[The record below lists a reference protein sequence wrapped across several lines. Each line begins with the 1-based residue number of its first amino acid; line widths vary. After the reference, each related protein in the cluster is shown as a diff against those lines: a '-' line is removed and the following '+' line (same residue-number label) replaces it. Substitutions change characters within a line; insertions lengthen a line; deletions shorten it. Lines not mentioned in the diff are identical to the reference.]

1 MPMTEVARAT
11 VTIIPNMK
19 GAQSTIS
26 DAMTGAGES
35 GAKSFTGSFGSSF
48 KTGAIAGIFG
58 ALTSKVAD
66 GAISMAKSITQSAY
80 NGYAEYEQLVGGV
93 ETLYGDAASTVKG
106 YAADAWQSVGM
117 SQNEYMSTATAFA
130 ATLRQ
135 AVGGNVQKAAEQ
147 SNKALQEMADNAN
160 KMGTDMSSVQ
170 YAFQGFAKQNYTM
183 LDNLKLGYGGTKEEM
198 ERLLSDAEKITG
210 VKYDINNFSDVID
223 AIGVIQDQLGI
234 TGTTAKEASSTI
246 EGSVNSMKA
255 AWSNWMAGLMD
266 DQADMGQLT
275 QNLVDAVGK
284 VAENIGPKLA
294 QVGTALGAALPV
306 LVEGIM
312 PYVPQIVEPIA
323 QGIMSALGTAISQQ
337 PALGVVMGIMAALK
351 VGGIVSQFSSMAN
364 AIAPFTTS
372 LTSGMST
379 IGSFSGALQGVVS
392 FFTGPLGI
400 VIAIGAVVAALV
412 WFFTQTETGKQIL
425 SDFSTF
431 LMNAWNA
438 VLTFFQNLPANIG
451 AFLTTVW
458 TSITTWAIQI
468 GQAAI
473 TAGQTFLTNVITF
486 FSQLPGTVFGFLS
499 SVLANV
505 ANWVIQMAQ
514 NALSAGQQFLSNII
528 SFFSQLPGNI
538 LNFLSNVIANVVSWV
553 IQMAQNAMSAGQ
565 QFLSNIISFFSQI
578 PGNVARFL
586 ASVISSVISWVGQ
599 MAQNASNAGRQFIQN
614 VANFLHQLPGNV
626 ARILSS
632 VISNAGS
639 WVGQMAQKGAEGA
652 SRLGSSLI
660 SAASSIPGRML
671 DIGRNIVRG
680 IWNGITGA
688 AGWFASQV
696 RGFFSNIVSNAKSA
710 LGIGSPSKVFADEV
724 GQWIPAGI
732 NVGFE
737 SSMPDVQTS
746 MKRSLISTA
755 DTMSASVDLG
765 MQTSSYDT
773 INTSSPSAEEI
784 ASTLVKQLTSA
795 GLGKVVVP
803 VYIGGRKLDEVVA
816 ESIKRNAYRSGG
828 R

>member
-1 MPMTEVARAT
+1 MTEVARAT

-93 ETLYGDAASTVKG
+93 ETLYGDAASTVKS

-312 PYVPQIVEPIA
+312 PYVPQIVGPIA

-351 VGGIVSQFSSMAN
+351 VGGIVSQFSSMAD

-379 IGSFSGALQGVVS
+379 IGSFSGALQGVIS

-486 FSQLPGTVFGFLS
+486 FSQLPGTVLGFLS

-538 LNFLSNVIANVVSWV
+538 LNFLSNVIANVASWV
-553 IQMAQNAMSAGQ
+553 I
-565 QFLSNIISFFSQI
+565 
-578 PGNVARFL
+578 
-586 ASVISSVISWVGQ
+586 Q

-680 IWNGITGA
+680 VWNGITGA